1 MFIRLYC
8 CLLVRVQSL
17 SLAWAGLHDIESLW
31 TLFQGSIVEFR
42 LGYPIFNLGTS
53 KFSPSTFWRLHWGA
67 NHSESLSCPLGCII
81 ANEKQAN
88 MMYIHMCVYIYI
100 YKYTYIYIYICIYK
114 WKLYF
119 LSFKKETKWFLQQ
132 KKKKGNTIATARGVL
147 CHEKYNI
154 YS

>member
-1 MFIRLYC
+1 MFIGLYC

-17 SLAWAGLHDIESLW
+17 SLAWAGLHDTESLW

-42 LGYPIFNLGTS
+42 LGYPIFYLGTS

-100 YKYTYIYIYICIYK
+100 YKYTYIYIYIYICIYK

-119 LSFKKETKWFLQQ
+119 LSFKKETKWFLQ
-132 KKKKGNTIATARGVL
+132 KKKKKNTIAMARGVL

-154 YS
+154 

>member
-1 MFIRLYC
+1 MFIGLYC

-17 SLAWAGLHDIESLW
+17 SLAWAGLHDTESLW

-42 LGYPIFNLGTS
+42 LSYPIFYLGTS

-100 YKYTYIYIYICIYK
+100 YKYTYIYIYIYTYVYISENSI
-114 WKLYF
+114 F
-119 LSFKKETKWFLQQ
+119 FPSKKKQNGFYNK
-132 KKKKGNTIATARGVL
+132 KKKKGTQ
-147 CHEKYNI
+147 
-154 YS
+154 